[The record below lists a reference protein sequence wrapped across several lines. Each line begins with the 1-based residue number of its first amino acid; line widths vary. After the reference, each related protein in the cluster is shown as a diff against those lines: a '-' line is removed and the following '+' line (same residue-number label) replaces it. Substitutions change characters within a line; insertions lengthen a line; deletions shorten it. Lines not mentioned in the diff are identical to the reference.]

1 MGGDIVEQGEV
12 GSPGSDGASPYLRR
26 RLPASIRRS
35 TILAKHRLEAYAT
48 LTSSRG
54 GCWLVAPRQAIW
66 KHRSTLQK
74 PVQYT
79 ENSLFFAWIFSG
91 RPLRNIALHSA
102 RLLV

>member
-54 GCWLVAPRQAIW
+54 GCWLVDSSAGDLEA
-66 KHRSTLQK
+66 
-74 PVQYT
+74 
-79 ENSLFFAWIFSG
+79 SLHT
-91 RPLRNIALHSA
+91 PED
-102 RLLV
+102 